1 VIELM
6 ILVTSSRPGRAGPS
20 LAQWVE
26 PLARAHGEFRVNLVD
41 LAELNLPFMDE
52 PNHPMKKD
60 YQHEHTKAWS
70 RMVEA
75 SDAFLVVAAEYNF
88 GFTAVFKNAIDYLY
102 QEWKNKPV
110 AFVGYG
116 GVAGG
121 TRSIQMMKSVLTSL
135 DMMPVNDAVY
145 LPFFRN
151 QLDAAG
157 QFVPTEE
164 QNKAAAKMLKSLA
177 RWAVTLRPLRSPGA

>member
-1 VIELM
+1 MIDLK
-6 ILVTSSRPGRAGPS
+6 ILVTSSRPGRVGPV
-20 LAQWVE
+20 LARWIE
-26 PLARAHGEFRVNLVD
+26 PLARAHGEFRVTVVD

-60 YQHEHTKAWS
+60 YQHDHTKAWS
-70 RMVEA
+70 RLVDEA
-75 SDAFLVVAAEYNF
+75 DAFLILAAEYNH
-88 GFTAVFKNAIDYLY
+88 GFTAVFKNAVDYLF

-121 TRSIQMMKSVLTSL
+121 TRSIQMMKPVLSGLGMVPLTE
-135 DMMPVNDAVY
+135 AVY

-151 QLDAAG
+151 QFDAPG
-157 QFVPTEE
+157 EFVPTED
-164 QNKAAAKMLKSLA
+164 QNKVAGAMLNALA
-177 RWAVTLRPLRSPGA
+177 RWAVALRPLRSLSQ